1 MRHAINATSAATG
14 IEMIDEP
21 ERTLRAND
29 IEAVLWRSVVAT
41 IPYDPAIVRA
51 IESGLLTTRL
61 PALLARALRHV
72 VPSLTT
78 VLAR

>member
-1 MRHAINATSAATG
+1 
-14 IEMIDEP
+14 MIDEP